1 MNRVES
7 VEASGR
13 SIEDA
18 ILQALAKLGRTRDE
32 VEVMVLQEPSRGTRG
47 VGAREARVRVR
58 VLVERLAPRGAAVIS
73 PEAAA
78 GFISGDE
85 EAEFD
90 DDGEPY
96 VEEEEGFEEEG
107 EEGEGQFRLADE
119 LTTSALADV
128 MPEDATPEEVAI
140 EALRMILG
148 HMGIAA
154 EVEVRPA
161 TEDIPLTL
169 NIRGLD
175 EQQVALLIGRK
186 GETLSSLQF
195 IVNMIVSRQSG
206 RRERV
211 IVDAQNYRTRR
222 EMNLRQMA
230 HRVADQ
236 VRASG
241 APIMLEAMPPNE
253 RRIIHM
259 ALAESDDIATEST
272 GEGEQRRV
280 VVSLRKVSH
289 S

>member
-1 MNRVES
+1 VES

-18 ILQALAKLGRTRDE
+18 ILQALVRLGRARDE
-32 VEVMVLQEPSRGTRG
+32 VEVTVLQEPSRGTRG
-47 VGAREARVRVR
+47 MGAREARVRVR
-58 VLVERLAPRGAAVIS
+58 VLADRSRPRSAAVID
-73 PEAAA
+73 PDAAEAYIA
-78 GFISGDE
+78 GGDE
-85 EAEFD
+85 DTLDEGD
-90 DDGEPY
+90 EPY
-96 VEEEEGFEEEG
+96 DEDAEEFADEEETEG
-107 EEGEGQFRLADE
+107 EAPFRLAEE
-119 LTTSALADV
+119 LTTDALADV

-148 HMGIAA
+148 HMGVAA

-161 TEDIPLTL
+161 TDEEPLTL

-175 EQQVALLIGRK
+175 EQQVAALIGRK

-206 RRERV
+206 HRERV
-211 IVDAQNYRTRR
+211 VVDAQNYRMRR
-222 EMNLRQMA
+222 ETNLRQMA
-230 HRVADQ
+230 HRIANQ

-259 ALAESDDIATEST
+259 ALADSEDITTEST

-280 VVSLRKVSH
+280 VVSLRKGARL
-289 S
+289 

>member
-7 VEASGR
+7 VEASGK

-18 ILQALAKLGRTRDE
+18 ILQALVKLGRTRDE
-32 VEVMVLQEPSRGTRG
+32 VEVVVLQEPTRGTRG
-47 VGAREARVRVR
+47 MGAREARVRVR
-58 VLVERLAPRGAAVIS
+58 VILDRSASRGS
-73 PEAAA
+73 LSA
-78 GFISGDE
+78 GMEPSGEYLPGE
-85 EAEFD
+85 EESDF

-96 VEEEEGFEEEG
+96 GEGDEVFEDEG
-107 EEGEGQFRLADE
+107 EDDGQFRLAEE
-119 LTTSALADV
+119 LTTDALADV
-128 MPEDATPEEVAI
+128 MPEDVTPEEVAI

-161 TEDIPLTL
+161 TEEEPLTL

-175 EQQVALLIGRK
+175 EQQVAALIGRK

-206 RRERV
+206 HRERV
-211 IVDAQNYRTRR
+211 IVDAQNYRNRR
-222 EMNLRQMA
+222 EINLRQMA
-230 HRVADQ
+230 HRIADQ

-241 APIMLEAMPPNE
+241 VPIMLEAMPPNE

-259 ALAESDDIATEST
+259 ALADSDDIATEST

-280 VVSLRKVSH
+280 VVSLRKGSH
-289 S
+289 A

>member
-1 MNRVES
+1 MES
-7 VEASGR
+7 VEASGK
-13 SIEDA
+13 SVEDA
-18 ILQALAKLGRTRDE
+18 ILQALVRLGRTRDE

-47 VGAREARVRVR
+47 MGAREARVRVR
-58 VLVERLAPRGAAVIS
+58 VLERMPTRGAAVLS
-73 PEAAA
+73 PEAA
-78 GFISGDE
+78 GSFIPSDGE
-85 EAEFD
+85 EALDE
-90 DDGEPY
+90 GEEPY
-96 VEEEEGFEEEG
+96 DESDEGFEDEESV
-107 EEGEGQFRLADE
+107 GQFRLAEE
-119 LTTSALADV
+119 LTTDALADV

-148 HMGIAA
+148 HMGVAA

-161 TEDIPLTL
+161 TEEEPLTL

-175 EQQVALLIGRK
+175 EQQVAALIGRK

-206 RRERV
+206 HRERV

-280 VVSLRKVSH
+280 VVSLRKGMRS
-289 S
+289 

>member
-7 VEASGR
+7 VEASGK
-13 SIEDA
+13 SVEDA
-18 ILQALAKLGRTRDE
+18 ILQALARLGHTRDE

-47 VGAREARVRVR
+47 MGAREARVRVR
-58 VLVERLAPRGAAVIS
+58 VLAERLSARGGAAVS
-73 PEAAA
+73 QETA
-78 GFISGDE
+78 GRAISGDDGDALDEGE
-85 EAEFD
+85 EPY
-90 DDGEPY
+90 DDGD
-96 VEEEEGFEEEG
+96 EGFEDGEG
-107 EEGEGQFRLADE
+107 GGQFRLAEE
-119 LTTSALADV
+119 LTTDALADV

-148 HMGIAA
+148 HMGVAA

-161 TEDIPLTL
+161 TEEEPLTL

-175 EQQVALLIGRK
+175 EQQVAALIGRK

-206 RRERV
+206 HRERV

-230 HRVADQ
+230 HRIADQ

-280 VVSLRKVSH
+280 VISLRKGARS
-289 S
+289 